1 MDTDRSLRQR
11 LQASVLE
18 ASTPAGKA
26 YNAVIFGA
34 ILLPVQLR
42 RRDRRVSGAVFLRAA
57 GAK

>member
-11 LQASVLE
+11 LQATVLG
-18 ASTPAGKA
+18 ASTPAGKS

-42 RRDRRVSGAVFLRAA
+42 RMD
-57 GAK
+57 